1 MHIRHTLFR
10 GALLGSTLAVVAL
23 TPAAAATTSRADL
36 ERTLAATGKLSSA
49 VPQRS
54 GSVSGFSI
62 VHRPSTYTVLHNFSG
77 GTSDGQVPS
86 AEVTLDASG
95 NIYGTTDGG
104 GANSE
109 GTLFE
114 ITTGGKESLVHSFG
128 ASGDGTIPDG
138 AVIFDASG
146 NMYGTTNYG
155 GANDDGT
162 LWELAADGTYS
173 VLHSF
178 DGTGDGDFIRG
189 RLVED
194 GKGNLYGTALFGGA
208 NGDGTVF
215 KYTSRG
221 KLKVLHAFS
230 GADGQYPEHG
240 VVRDRLGNLY
250 GATAFGGANDQG
262 SVYKIARD
270 GTFTSLYSFTAKG
283 DGGFLYGGLAIDRA
297 GNLYGSTA
305 SYGANGQGTVFKL
318 APNGTLTTLYNFVG
332 GSSDVSEPEGDML
345 LAGTNLYSA
354 AANGGTNTAGG
365 VYEVT
370 LAGTETVLED
380 FPATTGDTY
389 SAGVTKSGRTF
400 YGTIE
405 SGGTAGDGVVFS
417 LKK

>member
-23 TPAAAATTSRADL
+23 TPAAAATTSRTDL
-36 ERTLAATGKLSSA
+36 ERTLAATGKISSA

-62 VHRPSTYTVLHNFSG
+62 VHQPSTYTVLHNFSG
-77 GTSDGQVPS
+77 GTSDGQIPS

-95 NIYGTTDGG
+95 TISGTTDGG

-109 GTLFE
+109 GTLFK
-114 ITTGGKESLVHSFG
+114 ITVGGKESLVHSFG

-194 GKGNLYGTALFGGA
+194 GNGNLYGTALFGGA
-208 NGDGTVF
+208 YGDGTVF

-230 GADGQYPEHG
+230 GTDGQYPEHG
-240 VVRDRLGNLY
+240 VVRDRLGNVY

-283 DGGFLYGGLAIDRA
+283 DGGFLYGGLAIDRT

-380 FPATTGDTY
+380 FPATTGDT
-389 SAGVTKSGRTF
+389 
-400 YGTIE
+400 
-405 SGGTAGDGVVFS
+405 
-417 LKK
+417 

>member
-23 TPAAAATTSRADL
+23 TPAAAATTSRTDL
-36 ERTLAATGKLSSA
+36 ERTLAATGKISSA

-62 VHRPSTYTVLHNFSG
+62 VHQPSTYTVLHNFSG

-155 GANDDGT
+155 GANDGGT
-162 LWELAADGTYS
+162 LWELAADGTYT

-194 GKGNLYGTALFGGA
+194 TKGNLYGTALFGGA
-208 NGDGTVF
+208 YGDGTVF
-215 KYTSRG
+215 K
-221 KLKVLHAFS
+221 
-230 GADGQYPEHG
+230 
-240 VVRDRLGNLY
+240 
-250 GATAFGGANDQG
+250 
-262 SVYKIARD
+262 
-270 GTFTSLYSFTAKG
+270 
-283 DGGFLYGGLAIDRA
+283 
-297 GNLYGSTA
+297 
-305 SYGANGQGTVFKL
+305 
-318 APNGTLTTLYNFVG
+318 
-332 GSSDVSEPEGDML
+332 
-345 LAGTNLYSA
+345 
-354 AANGGTNTAGG
+354 
-365 VYEVT
+365 
-370 LAGTETVLED
+370 
-380 FPATTGDTY
+380 
-389 SAGVTKSGRTF
+389 
-400 YGTIE
+400 
-405 SGGTAGDGVVFS
+405 
-417 LKK
+417 

>member
-1 MHIRHTLFR
+1 MHICQTLFR

-23 TPAAAATTSRADL
+23 TQAAAATTSRADL

-62 VHRPSTYTVLHNFSG
+62 VHQPSTYTVLHNFTG
-77 GTSDGQVPS
+77 GTSDGQIPS

-114 ITTGGKESLVHSFG
+114 ITAGGTESLVHSFG
-128 ASGDGTIPDG
+128 ASVDGTIPDG

-155 GANDDGT
+155 GPNDDGT
-162 LWELAADGTYS
+162 LWERAADGTYT

-194 GKGNLYGTALFGGA
+194 TKGNLYGTALFGGA

-230 GADGQYPEHG
+230 GTDGQYPEHG
-240 VVRDRLGNLY
+240 VVRDRHGNLY
-250 GATAFGGANDQG
+250 GVTAFGGANDQG

-270 GTFTSLYSFTAKG
+270 GTFTSLYSFTGKG
-283 DGGFLYGGLAIDRA
+283 DGGFLYGGLAIDRT

-318 APNGTLTTLYNFVG
+318 APNGTLTTLYSFVG

-345 LAGTNLYSA
+345 LVGKNLYST

-389 SAGVTKSGRTF
+389 SAGVTKSARTL

-405 SGGTAGDGVVFS
+405 SGGTDNDGVVFS